1 MTDDLFPTMPEV
13 LSPKLAWMA
22 RHNIQTLPPVD
33 GGNEESRGAVE
44 CRELFGLDP
53 LQWLAWQGEINPA
66 SPTLTSGDTE
76 EAALLK
82 LASKLKLEFYR

>member
-1 MTDDLFPTMPEV
+1 MTDDLFPTLPAT

-33 GGNEESRGAVE
+33 GGNEESMDAAE
-44 CRELFGLDP
+44 CWDGFGFDP
-53 LQWLAWQGEINPA
+53 LQWLACQGEMNPA
-66 SPTLTSGDTE
+66 SPTLVSGNTE